1 MNQIDN
7 VLNEDRLFPP
17 SPEFVANASIDSM
30 RAYEELYDRAKA
42 DPVAFWSELAREEL
56 HWFQDFKEGLV
67 WNEPYAEWF
76 VGGKTNMSYNC
87 LDVHLQAEVADRT
100 AFIWEG
106 EPGDVRTFTYRELH
120 AEVCK
125 FANVLKG
132 QGIGVGDVVSIYMPM
147 VPELSLIHI

>member
-56 HWFQDFKEGLV
+56 HWFQDFKEGMV
-67 WNEPYAEWF
+67 WNEP
-76 VGGKTNMSYNC
+76 
-87 LDVHLQAEVADRT
+87 
-100 AFIWEG
+100 
-106 EPGDVRTFTYRELH
+106 
-120 AEVCK
+120 
-125 FANVLKG
+125 
-132 QGIGVGDVVSIYMPM
+132 
-147 VPELSLIHI
+147 